1 MARSKTRPTRGIV
14 LDQLKRAEVAPGPQ
28 PPEAALCNLAI
39 CEMFSISKQTLKR
52 WRETLA
58 FPSPDFVITNREFV
72 WHSRIIA
79 WTKAQGTQH
88 PQRGQR
94 PVTTPEAA

>member
-1 MARSKTRPTRGIV
+1 MARPKTRLTQGIV
-14 LDQLKRAEVAPGPQ
+14 LDQLKRAEVATGPQ

-52 WRETLA
+52 WRETLD
-58 FPSPDFVITNREFV
+58 FPGPDFVVTNREFT
-72 WHSRIIA
+72 WHSNVIA

-88 PQRGQR
+88 PQRGKR
-94 PVTTPEAA
+94 PATSEAAA